1 MRRGAV
7 GAPSGAAGW
16 MPSSAE
22 RRSNGTAPASPGRC
36 CRGCHR
42 LPSAGTCLLRLWSCA
57 GGRARSG
64 PVRAGAGAVLGGVE
78 LDLLLADLA
87 ADGLGLGDRLGA
99 ELDPLDRD
107 GLGADHGPL
116 RVQGDLVLLRGD

>member
-1 MRRGAV
+1 
-7 GAPSGAAGW
+7 

-22 RRSNGTAPASPGRC
+22 RRSNSTAPVMPGRC
-36 CRGCHR
+36 CTGCHR
-42 LPSAGTCLLRLWSCA
+42 LPSAGTCLSRLWSSA
-57 GGRARSG
+57 GSRARSG
-64 PVRAGAGAVLGGVE
+64 PVRAGAGAVFGGVE

-87 ADGLGLGDRLGA
+87 ADGLDFGDGLGA

-116 RVQGDLVLLRGD
+116 RVQGDLVLLRRDRG